1 MHSTN
6 LKFAVLSLSLLLCSC
21 RTGDNQPT
29 VSEKPT
35 EVNPSQ
41 SLAPIADAPIPLGK
55 AKATCGDALPKD
67 EKVYPVSFHPVFV
80 SYSEKNLEI
89 VKKHFCADA
98 IKRRSEKLGK
108 DVVQVGSFTSKERAN
123 ALKSEL
129 SAHLQGAD
137 IGEPTVIQTFGKVSV
152 TKNVGEAARLSP
164 QQINQLKEIVGV
176 GKDFKTQDV
185 VVLPTDIPNDFQ
197 AVKFSSIRQKHRS
210 PKFTGGR
217 YSIHYKNSKSECF
230 ELSGGVIQ
238 PIGDEPTKY
247 EKVITLNSPA
257 LGAVD
262 IGIVDGDR
270 ELYSG
275 MIGFTE
281 SMQRIMRGRNEYRF
295 VSQTNKNKDQSDSIY
310 QCTRMAQE
318 DAVRVAR
325 SMQFLN
331 P

>member
-35 EVNPSQ
+35 EANPSQ

-137 IGEPTVIQTFGKVSV
+137 IGEPTVIQNFGKVSV

-164 QQINQLKEIVGV
+164 QQINQLQEIVGV

-185 VVLPTDIPNDFQ
+185 AVLPTDIPNDFQ
-197 AVKFSSIRQKHRS
+197 VVKFSSVRYKDKKPR
-210 PKFTGGR
+210 FTGGH
-217 YSIHYKNSKSECF
+217 YFIFYKNSKSECF

-238 PIGDEPTKY
+238 QIGDEPTKY
-247 EKVITLNSPA
+247 EEVVNLNSPA

-262 IGIVDGDR
+262 IGISDGDR
-270 ELYSG
+270 ELHNG
-275 MIGFTE
+275 TIGFTQ
-281 SMQRIMRGRNEYRF
+281 SMQRIFIGRNEYRF
-295 VSQTNKNKDQSDSIY
+295 ASHTMENKDKSNH
-310 QCTRMAQE
+310 QCTRMSQE
-318 DAVRVAR
+318 DAIRVVR